1 MRLTDEHI
9 ESALREI
16 RLALLEADVNFQVVK
31 AFIDRVRDKAT
42 DQTVLKSLTPVQQV
56 VKIVRDELLALFGDA
71 QGGLTKDAPTPRVV
85 LLLGLQGSGK
95 TTTSGKLGR
104 WLKKQGKHPLMVS
117 TDVRRPAAIQQL
129 AVVGEQA
136 EVKVFAP
143 ETMDPVARASGALA
157 EAKAKGFDTVIVDT
171 AGRLHID
178 DELMDELQAIKE
190 AVRPSDLLYV
200 ADSMTGQDAIKSAGE
215 FNRRVGVTG
224 VVLTKLDGDAR
235 GGAALSVVSV
245 VGVPVAFIGS
255 GETLEDLELFHPDRI
270 VSRML
275 GMGDV
280 LSLIEKAEQALDE
293 GEAEKLEEKLRKNQ
307 FTLDDF
313 KSQLKTIR
321 RMGPLESVLGMIPG
335 MGQMKE
341 LAQNK
346 PDEKQLGRVEAI
358 ISSMTAEERR
368 NDSIINGSPP
378 QADCR
383 GQRHFR
389 RGREPAAE
397 AVHRDAASAQDDRTG
412 WGSGHA
418 RHEKHAGHE
427 EHAADGAGHAGFC
440 AGRHGEEAEKGRA
453 LGAHEVTVGFGLS
466 ILRLWAQP
474 RAQRSKAERLR
485 PKTRRPETEMLVI
498 RMRRVGTTKKP
509 YFRVVV
515 TEAKSARESSFVE
528 NVGTYNPRSKP
539 AKVEIDKER
548 LQHWLKKGAQPS
560 DSVRTLIKKHLTRD
574 LSAPVAAPAGADARH
589 SDVGRGGQ
597 HARERP
603 GQSCARRRRGRGACA
618 GRQAGLGEGPRVVAP
633 RHDGAGVEDR
643 TGRHGQDHRASGAD
657 GGGAANAGRG
667 YRRASWC
674 SRAVGYT
681 GLTEFPSPKAQRP
694 VTPNCPTPNLGVLGD
709 WELGVIGGW
718 GLGVGS

>member
-1 MRLTDEHI
+1 MFESLSTRIQGAFTSLRGEVRLTPEHI
-9 ESALREI
+9 ELALREI

-42 DQTVLKSLTPVQQV
+42 EQTVLKSLTPVQQV

-71 QGGLTKDAPTPRVV
+71 EGGLTKDAPTPRVV

-129 AVVGEQA
+129 AVVGDKA
-136 EVKVFAP
+136 EVKVYAP

-190 AVRPSDLLYV
+190 AVKPSDLLYV

-280 LSLIEKAEQALDE
+280 LSLIEKAEAALDE

-313 KSQLKTIR
+313 RSQLKTIK
-321 RMGPLESVLGMIPG
+321 RMGPLQSVLGMIPG
-335 MGQMKE
+335 MGQIKE

-358 ISSMTAEERR
+358 ISSMTPAERE
-368 NDSIINGSPP
+368 NDSIINGS
-378 QADCR
+378 
-383 GQRHFR
+383 R
-389 RGREPAAE
+389 RKRIAA
-397 AVHRDAASAQDDRTG
+397 
-412 WGSGHA
+412 GSGTSV
-418 RHEKHAGHE
+418 E
-427 EHAADGAGHAGFC
+427 E
-440 AGRHGEEAEKGRA
+440 
-453 LGAHEVTVGFGLS
+453 VN
-466 ILRLWAQP
+466 RLLKQF
-474 RAQRSKAERLR
+474 
-485 PKTRRPETEMLVI
+485 TE
-498 RMRRVGTTKKP
+498 MRRVIKMIGQGGIGAARHMKNMPKVAPGTQGFAPGGTGKK
-509 YFRVVV
+509 R
-515 TEAKSARESSFVE
+515 
-528 NVGTYNPRSKP
+528 
-539 AKVEIDKER
+539 
-548 LQHWLKKGAQPS
+548 KKGGPWG
-560 DSVRTLIKKHLTRD
+560 LIK
-574 LSAPVAAPAGADARH
+574 
-589 SDVGRGGQ
+589 
-597 HARERP
+597 
-603 GQSCARRRRGRGACA
+603 
-618 GRQAGLGEGPRVVAP
+618 
-633 RHDGAGVEDR
+633 
-643 TGRHGQDHRASGAD
+643 
-657 GGGAANAGRG
+657 
-667 YRRASWC
+667 
-674 SRAVGYT
+674 SR
-681 GLTEFPSPKAQRP
+681 
-694 VTPNCPTPNLGVLGD
+694 
-709 WELGVIGGW
+709 
-718 GLGVGS
+718 

>member
-1 MRLTDEHI
+1 LFESLSTRIQGAFTALRGEVRLTDEHI

-56 VKIVRDELLALFGDA
+56 VKIVRDELLALFGEA
-71 QGGLTKDAPTPRVV
+71 EGGLKKDAPTPRVV

-129 AVVGEQA
+129 SVVGEQA
-136 EVKVFAP
+136 DVKVYAP

-157 EAKAKGFDTVIVDT
+157 EAKAKGFDTIIVDT

-178 DELMDELQAIKE
+178 DELMDELQAIKD

-255 GETLEDLELFHPDRI
+255 GETLDDLELFHPDRI

-313 KSQLKTIR
+313 KKQLKTIR

-358 ISSMTAEERR
+358 ISSMTPEERS
-368 NDSIINGSPP
+368 NDSIINGS
-378 QADCR
+378 
-383 GQRHFR
+383 R
-389 RGREPAAE
+389 RKRIAA
-397 AVHRDAASAQDDRTG
+397 
-412 WGSGHA
+412 GSGTSV
-418 RHEKHAGHE
+418 E
-427 EHAADGAGHAGFC
+427 D
-440 AGRHGEEAEKGRA
+440 
-453 LGAHEVTVGFGLS
+453 VN
-466 ILRLWAQP
+466 RLLKQF
-474 RAQRSKAERLR
+474 
-485 PKTRRPETEMLVI
+485 TE
-498 RMRRVGTTKKP
+498 MRRV
-509 YFRVVV
+509 
-515 TEAKSARESSFVE
+515 
-528 NVGTYNPRSKP
+528 
-539 AKVEIDKER
+539 
-548 LQHWLKKGAQPS
+548 LKM
-560 DSVRTLIKKHLTRD
+560 I
-574 LSAPVAAPAGADARH
+574 
-589 SDVGRGGQ
+589 GQ
-597 HARERP
+597 
-603 GQSCARRRRGRGACA
+603 
-618 GRQAGLGEGPRVVAP
+618 
-633 RHDGAGVEDR
+633 
-643 TGRHGQDHRASGAD
+643 
-657 GGGAANAGRG
+657 GGAAAMRG
-667 YRRASWC
+667 MKNMPQVARGTQGFAP
-674 SRAVGYT
+674 GGT
-681 GLTEFPSPKAQRP
+681 GKKRKK
-694 VTPNCPTPNLGVLGD
+694 
-709 WELGVIGGW
+709 GGPW
-718 GLGVGS
+718 GLMKSR